1 VYECDGWRVDLDRRE
16 LLKDGVAVQLGAR
29 AFEIIEVLVQSAD
42 EFVAKDELM
51 DRIWPGASI
60 TENTLQVHISAIRK
74 VLGRDRKMLKTASG
88 RGYRLTGDWRIQRED
103 TDAGS
108 VVNIPEPR
116 LPQRV
121 GSNLPFGPELIGR
134 TGAVDRLRELLSAYR
149 VVTLT
154 GPGGIGKTRLATEV
168 ARGVGGRFQGGVW
181 HVELVALS
189 DSSLV
194 ASAVA
199 GALGLEFGVEQISA
213 ASVAQAI
220 GRRKML
226 LLLDNCEH
234 IIGSAASLAE
244 AVMHRS
250 PNATVLATSR
260 ELLRVDGEYAYRVAP
275 LDVPPQDA
283 SDPEE
288 NLRHSAVRLFV
299 ARTQSARSE
308 FTPRADELR
317 AIGAICRRL
326 DGIPLAIEIAAS
338 RAATLGID
346 QVVSRLDNR
355 FDLLTGGRRTALPRH
370 QTLRAA
376 LDWSYDLLTDAEQ
389 RLLRRLAVFVAG
401 FTLETVAAI
410 MSGATPSEP
419 DVEEVI
425 ASLIAKSLIS
435 ADSPGGR
442 RWRLLETTRAYAL
455 EKLEEAGETGQVA
468 RRHAELFRDLVA
480 SATSD
485 PRSPTKTEDHTR
497 YAEEIGN
504 VRSALDWA
512 FSPNGDAALG
522 AVLTAAYVPV
532 WLRLSLMQECRGR
545 VEQAL
550 ASSGTGLD
558 PHVTMRLN
566 AALAAALLY
575 TTKGAAP
582 EVAVA
587 WTNVLTIAE
596 RLNDID
602 HRLWAKEPLIK
613 SA

>member
-1 VYECDGWRVDLDRRE
+1 MYECDGWRVDLDRRE